1 VPSRTTTA
9 EVVGWRMILGP
20 SERTTSRATSA
31 MLAPDDAVEGDISS
45 TVTSVAAG
53 PVLTLGG
60 AVHGAPAVL
69 GGDDLGI
76 EGTSSVGLNVP
87 ELDVPEVE
95 VPEVEVP
102 EVDVAEVVVAEV
114 GVAAP
119 LDPGGPVEANP
130 VDPDEAPSEG
140 DGAPEQPDTASDSP
154 RSDPRTPRHR

>member
-31 MLAPDDAVEGDISS
+31 MLAPDDAVGGDTSS

-53 PVLTLGG
+53 PVLALGG
-60 AVHGAPAVL
+60 AVHGAPAAL
-69 GGDDLGI
+69 GGDDLGM

-87 ELDVPEVE
+87 ELDGPELDVPELD
-95 VPEVEVP
+95 VP
-102 EVDVAEVVVAEV
+102 EVDVAEVD
-114 GVAAP
+114 VAAP
-119 LDPGGPVEANP
+119 LDPGGPVEANL

-140 DGAPEQPDTASDSP
+140 DGAAEQPDTASDSP
-154 RSDPRTPRHR
+154 RSDPRTPRYR

>member
-53 PVLTLGG
+53 PVLALGG

-69 GGDDLGI
+69 GGDDPGI
-76 EGTSSVGLNVP
+76 EGTSSVGL
-87 ELDVPEVE
+87 D
-95 VPEVEVP
+95 VP

>member
-1 VPSRTTTA
+1 
-9 EVVGWRMILGP
+9 MILGP

-53 PVLTLGG
+53 PVLALGG

-69 GGDDLGI
+69 GGDDPGI

-87 ELDVPEVE
+87 ELDVPEL
-95 VPEVEVP
+95 
-102 EVDVAEVVVAEV
+102 D
-114 GVAAP
+114 VAAP
-119 LDPGGPVEANP
+119 LVPGGPVEANP

>member
-1 VPSRTTTA
+1 VVPLRTTTA

-53 PVLTLGG
+53 PVLALGG

-69 GGDDLGI
+69 GGDDPGI

-87 ELDVPEVE
+87 ELDVPELD
-95 VPEVEVP
+95 VPEL
-102 EVDVAEVVVAEV
+102 D
-114 GVAAP
+114 VAAP